1 MVGTGVAERN
11 LCTCARIEWLRMP
24 EIIQIPKEE
33 KGLKHMKTKD
43 LVLCAMFVALIAVGA
58 FIKIPV
64 PVVPFTLQF
73 LFTMLAGLLLGPVN
87 GALAVVVYIVLG
99 LIGLPIFTQGG
110 GPGYIFQPSFGYII
124 GFAVAAY
131 VNGKI
136 ANAKTHPSY
145 RRLLGANF
153 LGLFILLCSGSS
165 GRYRAL
171 YCGCHH
177 RKTDDSADSGRETWI
192 KDEQGDFYNRY
203 GNGYWKN
210 VCDRLDCEKTAG
222 ERRGCGVL

>member
-1 MVGTGVAERN
+1 
-11 LCTCARIEWLRMP
+11 
-24 EIIQIPKEE
+24 
-33 KGLKHMKTKD
+33 MKTKD

-153 LGLFILLCSGSS
+153 L
-165 GRYRAL
+165 
-171 YCGCHH
+171 
-177 RKTDDSADSGRETWI
+177 
-192 KDEQGDFYNRY
+192 
-203 GNGYWKN
+203 
-210 VCDRLDCEKTAG
+210 
-222 ERRGCGVL
+222 